1 MENGVMM
8 TIQRPVDISLPAT
21 TIERIFSE
29 EGLVMTMACE
39 DVFAESEFTRCLEE
53 EEQSYL
59 Y

>member
-1 MENGVMM
+1 MENGVMR

-29 EGLVMTMACE
+29 EGLVMTMACG